1 MEQTSTPEETK
12 TQEETSTSEEK
23 STFKPK
29 IIGFLCNW
37 CSYAGADLA
46 GVSRFQY
53 PTNVRVIRVMCSG
66 RLDPALVLEMLI
78 QGADGVFIGGCHLGD
93 CHYIR
98 GNYYAEKRY
107 QMTKKLLAKTGLN
120 PERLQLKWISA
131 SEGQLFADTMREV
144 TELITALGP
153 SPVAGDNPDL
163 DILEQLL
170 IIRNVTEDYRM
181 RVLIGKGIS
190 LVDEHNVYYEQLDP
204 KRFEDLLDKSVEE
217 EYIRSGILY
226 MTKEK
231 PVSVIEIAKKIKES
245 PEVVL
250 KHVVTLKDRDLIRM
264 DHIDGDTP
272 YYAFQSHEEVE
283 KSQETS
289 APTITDQPDAGGA

>member
-1 MEQTSTPEETK
+1 MEESEPGLNKPEEK
-12 TQEETSTSEEK
+12 PTSK
-23 STFKPK
+23 FDPK

-66 RLDPALVLEMLI
+66 RLDPAVVLEMLI

-93 CHYIR
+93 CHYIK

-107 QMTKKLLAKTGLN
+107 NMTKRLLAKTGLN

-131 SEGQLFADTMREV
+131 SEGQLFADTMREISDK
-144 TELITALGP
+144 ITQFGP
-153 SPVAGDNPDL
+153 SPVAGNNPNL

-170 IIRNVTEDYRM
+170 IIRNVAEDFRM

-190 LVDEHNVYYEQLDP
+190 LMDEYNVYNEQLDP
-204 KRFEDLLDKSVEE
+204 ERFDDLLNTSIEE
-217 EYIRSGILY
+217 EYIRSGILF
-226 MTKEK
+226 MSKEK
-231 PVSVIEIAKKIKES
+231 PVSVLEVAAKIKVS
-245 PEVVL
+245 PEIVL
-250 KHVVTLKDRDLIRM
+250 QHVVTLKDRDLIRM
-264 DHIDGDTP
+264 DYIKDGTP
-272 YYAFQSHEEVE
+272 YYSFQSYEDTEEEQCQDEV
-283 KSQETS
+283 TLTG
-289 APTITDQPDAGGA
+289 PLGGD